1 VQDAMFLNIT
11 RRLLPYHEFETQ
23 LFNERRRFIFRH
35 GDSYSVMFTTTIS
48 FNNQ

>member
-1 VQDAMFLNIT
+1 MFWNIT

-23 LFNERRRFIFRH
+23 LFNEWRKFILDMVIRIQP
-35 GDSYSVMFTTTIS
+35 VMFTITIF